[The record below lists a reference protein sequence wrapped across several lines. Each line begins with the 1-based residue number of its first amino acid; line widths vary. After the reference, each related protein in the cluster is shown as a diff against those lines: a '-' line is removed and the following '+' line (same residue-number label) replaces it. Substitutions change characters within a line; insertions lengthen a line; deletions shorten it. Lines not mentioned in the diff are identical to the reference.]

1 MAIERRYTA
10 AMSEDIRWIQRL
22 DNYQRALKHLQG
34 AVELMAERELSQ
46 LEKQGVI
53 QAFEFCW
60 ELAWKLMKDYLQWQG
75 MADLAGARDA
85 TREAFRQ
92 GLIAD
97 GQVWMAMLQDRNR
110 TAHTYNEA
118 TMLELLRAIR
128 GSYASEL
135 TGLADQMR
143 VLADERG

>member
-1 MAIERRYTA
+1 
-10 AMSEDIRWIQRL
+10 MSEDIRWIQRL

-143 VLADERG
+143 ALADGRG

>member
-1 MAIERRYTA
+1 
-10 AMSEDIRWIQRL
+10 MSEDIRWIQRL
-22 DNYQRALKHLQG
+22 DNYQRALTHLQG
-34 AVELMAERELSQ
+34 AVNLMAERELSD

-75 MADLAGARDA
+75 IADLAGARDA

-92 GLIAD
+92 GLVAD

-118 TMLELLRAIR
+118 TMFELLGAIR
-128 GSYASEL
+128 DAYANAL
-135 TGLADQMR
+135 TGLAHHMR
-143 VLADERG
+143 ELADERN

>member
-1 MAIERRYTA
+1 MA
-10 AMSEDIRWIQRL
+10 EDIRWIQRL
-22 DNYQRALKHLQG
+22 DNYQRALTHLQS

-60 ELAWKLMKDYLQWQG
+60 ELAWKLLKDYLQWQG
-75 MADLAGARDA
+75 IADLAGARDA

-118 TMLELLRAIR
+118 TMLELLGAIR
-128 GSYASEL
+128 GAYASEL
-135 TGLADQMR
+135 TALADHMR
-143 VLADERG
+143 ALANEQS